1 MALNFKPLQY
11 EPGGSMYAP
20 RIGED
25 TWNLYR
31 PQIEQLYIG
40 HGKTLDEVMTVMAN
54 DHNFRPT

>member
-1 MALNFKPLQY
+1 
-11 EPGGSMYAP
+11 MYAP

-40 HGKTLDEVMTVMAN
+40 HGKTLDEVMAAMAH